1 MDKKD
6 IGKIVGGVI
15 LVIVAVWAFVS
26 LANANA
32 KYAGGAILLVVGL
45 ALIIMPFV
53 KKKKAAPETP
63 TEGGKENV

>member
-26 LANANA
+26 LTNATA
-32 KYAGGAILLVVGL
+32 RYVGGAILLIVGL

-53 KKKKAAPETP
+53 KKKKAVPETI